1 MAIRDARAETNFIT
15 GNFTMQPTALPQRYD
30 AIARSLHWAS
40 AILIVAAFVM
50 GLTIDLLPR
59 EWRPPYLNAH
69 VLAGLAIVLIAIVR
83 LGWRAGH
90 PAPQAPAG
98 STALAELMIKV
109 GHAAL
114 YVMMLV
120 VPVIGFAPLFARGR
134 GINFGLFQIASPI
147 ERTKD
152 WIKPTT
158 EIHEIAA
165 WALIALAVGHV
176 AAAIYHQAVLKDG
189 VLLRMMPEKQA

>member
-1 MAIRDARAETNFIT
+1 MGGPMSEQDRFTEQTRLEESLRRRFADEVAETSFEPLAVDDIRAAAAR
-15 GNFTMQPTALPQRYD
+15 PARYCPPRWLV
-30 AIARSLHWAS
+30 A
-40 AILIVAAFVM
+40 VAAVV
-50 GLTIDLLPR
+50 
-59 EWRPPYLNAH
+59 
-69 VLAGLAIVLIAIVR
+69 VLALAR

-90 PAPQAPAG
+90 AVPPLAN
-98 STALAELMIKV
+98 STPLATLALKL
-109 GHAAL
+109 GHGAL
-114 YVMMLV
+114 YLLMFLV
-120 VPVIGFAPLFARGR
+120 PIIGFAPLFARGR